1 MPNHQCVRWTAL
13 SLMLVQNSA
22 FVLVMR
28 HSRKQQQSQAA
39 QYNVAV
45 VVVLQELFKLLFCVG
60 VTGAQSR
67 SLGAALHSLRS
78 SPAALARIA
87 LPAACFTLQNNVL
100 YVALSNLHPLV
111 FQISYQLKTLLTA
124 ALSALLLRK
133 SFSRQQWLS
142 QVSEGQPHDEGAHEA
157 RSAPL
162 GLAAVLVAASSSA
175 FASVYFERILKEP
188 AAAETSL
195 RIRMVLVLRCW
206 LLLDEGRV
214 VPYGWVLDR

>member
-39 QYNVAV
+39 KYNVAV
-45 VVVLQELFKLLFCVG
+45 VVALQELFKLLFCVG

-142 QVSEGQPHDEGAHEA
+142 QVLLAAGVVLTQMSEGQPHDDGAHEA

-175 FASVYFERILKEP
+175 FASVYFERILKEGG
-188 AAAETSL
+188 
-195 RIRMVLVLRCW
+195 
-206 LLLDEGRV
+206 GR
-214 VPYGWVLDR
+214 D